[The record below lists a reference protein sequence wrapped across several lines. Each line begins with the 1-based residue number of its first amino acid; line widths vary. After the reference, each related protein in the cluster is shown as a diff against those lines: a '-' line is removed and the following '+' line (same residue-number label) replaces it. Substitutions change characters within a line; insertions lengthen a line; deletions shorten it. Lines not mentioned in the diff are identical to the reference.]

1 MPLLEV
7 QHVNK
12 LTATVQIEER
22 VAASVDRYAA
32 FIHAGA
38 DDVINRA
45 LEYVFAKDKD
55 FQQHLATN
63 AGNHIIPSLQVKK
76 SRASGKAAKGS
87 KRPTSAATKN

>member
-1 MPLLEV
+1 MALLEV

-12 LTATVQIEER
+12 VTATVQMEEP

-32 FIHAGA
+32 FIHASA

-55 FQQHLATN
+55 FQKHLAAN
-63 AGNHIIPSLQVKK
+63 AGTSVVPSLQVKELRV
-76 SRASGKAAKGS
+76 SVKAVKAS
-87 KRPTSAATKN
+87 KRPTSSVKS